1 MRLRPIVRRLA
12 ANPVAALAVI
22 VLVVL
27 VVLAVVAP
35 LIWGDSAE
43 QADVLS
49 ASQGVSAGHL
59 FGTDQLGRDLLH
71 RSLVATR
78 LSLLLAISAGAIGM
92 AIGIPLGILPAIL
105 GGRVRRFV
113 AGFISAAIALP
124 GLLLALFVNTVIG
137 VGATGAVIGIGIANA
152 PTLARL
158 AQTLSA
164 GIATKD
170 YVSAARMLGAS
181 RTRLLFRHVLPN
193 VAEPLIL
200 TGTMS
205 VGWSLLEISAL
216 SFLGLGVRAPSYD
229 WGELL
234 KEGLQGI
241 YINPMGA
248 LGPGIFVVIGGLAF
262 ALLGESL
269 TGLAQR
275 VPFRRTGRR
284 PDPRPL
290 PPRYATATSDRVLSA
305 EGLSV
310 RFTAADGSSLAA
322 VDGVSFALCR
332 GETVGIVGESGSGKS
347 MTALGLSQLVGFPG
361 EVDWRELRIDD
372 VELAGTSSAERRH
385 LLGRSL
391 ALVSQDPMTALNPVL
406 RVGRQLAEV
415 AQVHRGMGRRAAHE
429 LAVERLERVAITDAQ
444 RRSRQFPH
452 EFSGGMRQRS
462 VIAMGLMSE
471 PKVIIADEPTTALD
485 VTVQREVLGLLSDLN
500 VESGAAI
507 IFISHDIAVVTN
519 VCGRVL
525 VMYGGRIVEDAP
537 ADALLSD
544 AAHPYS
550 RALLAA
556 VPTLTSDRQRD
567 LAVIPGR
574 PPTLAE
580 MPPGCSF
587 APRCPLADDHCRT
600 SAPPLG
606 ERGAG
611 RRVAC
616 WHPQSGS
623 PLTLQH
629 PSAQVTA

>member
-1 MRLRPIVRRLA
+1 MRLRRTARRVA
-12 ANPVAALAVI
+12 ANPVAIAAVFA
-22 VLVVL
+22 LVVL
-27 VVLAVVAP
+27 VVLAIVAP
-35 LIWGDSAE
+35 MIWGESAD

-49 ASQGVSAGHL
+49 ASQGASGSHL
-59 FGTDQLGRDLLH
+59 FGTDQLGRDLFH

-78 LSLLLAISAGAIGM
+78 LSLLLAVSAGAIGM
-92 AIGIPLGILPAIL
+92 AIGIPLGILPAVL

-137 VGATGAVIGIGIANA
+137 VGATGAVLGIGIANA

-170 YVSAARMLGAS
+170 YVAAARMLGAS
-181 RTRLLFRHVLPN
+181 RTQLLFRHVLPN

-205 VGWSLLEISAL
+205 VGWSL
-216 SFLGLGVRAPSYD
+216 VRAPSYD

-248 LGPGIFVVIGGLAF
+248 LGPGIFVVAGGLAF

-275 VPFRRTGRR
+275 IPFHRTRGRVSHQ
-284 PDPRPL
+284 PTGSTTMDTTDP
-290 PPRYATATSDRVLSA
+290 THVLSA
-305 EGLSV
+305 DGLSV
-310 RFTAADGSSLAA
+310 RFTGADGSSLAA
-322 VDGVSFALCR
+322 VNGVSFALRR

-347 MTALGLSQLVGFPG
+347 MTALGISQLVDFPG
-361 EVDWRELRIDD
+361 QVDWRELRVDD
-372 VELAGTSSAERRH
+372 VELATASTAEQRR

-415 AQVHRGMGRRAAHE
+415 AQVHRGMSRRDAHALAVDRLEHVQITDPERRA
-429 LAVERLERVAITDAQ
+429 
-444 RRSRQFPH
+444 RQFPH

-471 PKVIIADEPTTALD
+471 PKLIIADEPTTALD

-500 VESGAAI
+500 VESGTAI
-507 IFISHDIAVVTN
+507 MLISHDIAVVTN

-525 VMYGGRIVEDAP
+525 VMYGGRIVEDTP
-537 ADALLSD
+537 SNALLSD

-550 RALLAA
+550 RALIAA
-556 VPTLTSDRQRD
+556 VPTMTSDRDHD

-574 PPTLAE
+574 PPTLEE

-587 APRCPLADDHCRT
+587 APRCPLADDHCR
-600 SAPPLG
+600 AEEPPLG
-606 ERGAG
+606 ALAAS

-616 WHPQSGS
+616 WHPQSGT
-623 PLTLQH
+623 PLLPQRRGEE
-629 PSAQVTA
+629 ATA